1 VIKVLVVVKKIPSTF
16 LNYWFNFSVHFTLN
30 QASIQI
36 ATGNSVNGSTEI
48 EEQEAINSNQDRI
61 ANLRNSI
68 LEQELEAA
76 LNSEDESQKNSIDSL
91 RRQISITTFTINMY
105 DSL

>member
-1 VIKVLVVVKKIPSTF
+1 MNLINT
-16 LNYWFNFSVHFTLN
+16 NNTLN